1 MNNYNNHVV
10 LCNYLIKTDKEKENE
25 IEGLNGMPSYGELV
39 NMVRNLVDEVSI
51 LKKNVMYCYPKK
63 GKTLEWLELN
73 YRVDVDY
80 YDWLDGI
87 KVNMEWLVN
96 KNYMEMIVSIIDYNR
111 IETMPVVYVK
121 EGYIYKDGKWCDI
134 DKKDIENLLCI
145 IRTKIL
151 KIDNNEDVLDE
162 VIKIPI
168 MSTERNFSGLKK
180 KIINV
185 LLI

>member
-1 MNNYNNHVV
+1 VI
-10 LCNYLIKTDKEKENE
+10 LCNYLIKSDKEKGNE
-25 IEGLNGMPSYGELV
+25 IEGINGMPSYEELV

-73 YRVDVDY
+73 YRVNVDY
-80 YDWLDGI
+80 YDWLNGI
-87 KVNMEWLVN
+87 KVNIEWLMN
-96 KNYMEMIVSIIDYNR
+96 KNYAEMIVSIINDNR
-111 IETMPVVYVK
+111 VETMPVVYIK
-121 EGYIYKDGKWCDI
+121 EGYIYKEGKWCLMDN
-134 DKKDIENLLCI
+134 KDMENLLCI

-151 KIDNNEDVLDE
+151 KMDNNEEVLDE

-168 MSTERNFSGLKK
+168 MSTERNYSGLKK